1 MKKYELKSK
10 QIYTKSL
17 LKDSDIA
24 SLPKTSPI
32 LGQDDALEAINFG
45 IQMKA
50 TGYNIFCTGPKGVGR
65 TVLTIQTVKEYAA
78 SQKTPDDWCII
89 LKRRISRSRLIF
101 PPAAVKFLPKI

>member
-1 MKKYELKSK
+1 MQKYELTNE

-17 LKDSDIA
+17 LTDEEIA

-50 TGYNIFCTGPKGVGR
+50 NGYNIFCTGPKGVGR
-65 TVLTIQTVKEYAA
+65 TVLYHMSINF
-78 SQKTPDDWCII
+78 I
-89 LKRRISRSRLIF
+89 
-101 PPAAVKFLPKI
+101 